1 MRTKKHTIL
10 LLFSIIAI
18 TVSSFTM
25 RFSVIPPVISQ
36 PVFDGAIPMGN
47 FEKLEIPL
55 KRVNNL
61 FLIEA
66 RIDSL
71 EGNFIFDTGAPKLVL
86 NKTYFRNWKLSGGST
101 AYGIAGTNTQIFRQV
116 IDSLIIDSLYF
127 TDLDADV
134 VNLGHIETAKGV
146 KILGLLGANLF
157 TDMEMVIDER
167 NSKLILYK
175 LDKAGERIF
184 KGDIDTLIPDIDIPI
199 ELYNDIIYLNGESAG
214 KKLRFCFDTGAEINV
229 LDNTVN
235 NKVLS
240 HFSLTNR
247 AVLGGSSDQNVGVLR
262 GELDYLIVDEDSL
275 KNMAFVLTGL
285 SSLETAYNTTLDGI
299 LGFPF
304 LEKGLV
310 IIYTKK
316 KKLYQYFYK
325 EETR

>member
-1 MRTKKHTIL
+1 MRLSEIGPTD
-10 LLFSIIAI
+10 A
-18 TVSSFTM
+18 
-25 RFSVIPPVISQ
+25 Q
-36 PVFDGAIPMGN
+36 PVYDGATPLGD

-86 NKTYFRNWKLSGGST
+86 NKTYFRNWKLSTGST
-101 AYGIAGTNTQIFRQV
+101 AYGIAGANTQIFHQA
-116 IDSLIIDSLYF
+116 IDSLIIDELYF

-175 LDKAGERIF
+175 LDKEGERIF
-184 KGDIDTLIPDIDIPI
+184 KDDADSLVPDIDIAI
-199 ELYNDIIYLNGESAG
+199 EIYNDIIFLNGESGG
-214 KKLRFCFDTGAEINV
+214 KKLRFCFDSGAEVNV
-229 LDNTVN
+229 LDNTVS

-240 HFSLTNR
+240 HFTLTNR

-262 GELDYLIVDEDSL
+262 GELDFLIIDEDTL
-275 KNMAFVLTGL
+275 ENMPFVLTGL
-285 SSLETAYNTTLDGI
+285 TNLETVYNTTIDGI

-304 LEKGLV
+304 LEKGIV
-310 IIYTKK
+310 TINTKK

>member
-1 MRTKKHTIL
+1 
-10 LLFSIIAI
+10 
-18 TVSSFTM
+18 M
-25 RFSVIPPVISQ
+25 RFPENSEQASML
-36 PVFDGAIPMGN
+36 VFDDAIPMGN
-47 FEKLEIPL
+47 FERLEIPL

-86 NKTYFRNWKLSGGST
+86 NKTYFRNWKLTNGST
-101 AYGIAGTNTQIFRQV
+101 AYGIGGAGTQV
-116 IDSLIIDSLYF
+116 FTKSIDSLIIRELYF
-127 TDLDADV
+127 TDVQADV
-134 VNLGHIETAKGV
+134 VNLGHIETAKGI

-175 LDKAGERIF
+175 LDKEGERIF
-184 KGDIDTLIPDIDIPI
+184 MGEVDTLIPDIEIPI
-199 ELYNDIIYLNGESAG
+199 ELYNNIIFLGGEAGG
-214 KKLRFCFDTGAEINV
+214 KKLRFCFDSGAEINV
-229 LDNTVN
+229 LDNMVS
-235 NKVLS
+235 NKVLN
-240 HFSLTNR
+240 HFTLTNR

-262 GELDYLIVDEDSL
+262 GELDFLIIDQDTL
-275 KNMAFVLTGL
+275 KNMPFVLTGL
-285 SSLETAYNTTLDGI
+285 TNLETVYNTTLDGI

-310 IIYTKK
+310 IINTKK
-316 KKLYQYFYK
+316 KKLYQYFYM

>member
-1 MRTKKHTIL
+1 
-10 LLFSIIAI
+10 
-18 TVSSFTM
+18 M
-25 RFSVIPPVISQ
+25 RFSEVQPIVSP
-36 PVFDGAIPMGN
+36 PVFDDAIPMGN
-47 FEKLEIPL
+47 FERLEIPL
-55 KRVNNL
+55 KRINNL

-86 NKTYFRNWKLSGGST
+86 NKTYFRNWKLSNSST
-101 AYGIAGTNTQIFRQV
+101 AYGIGGTTAQV
-116 IDSLIIDSLYF
+116 FHQLIDSLIIDSLFF

-184 KGDIDTLIPDIDIPI
+184 KGDRDTLIPDIDIPI
-199 ELYNDIIYLNGESAG
+199 ELYNEIIFLNGEAGG
-214 KKLRFCFDTGAEINV
+214 KKLRFCFDSGAEINV
-229 LDNTVN
+229 LDNTVS

-262 GELDYLIVDEDSL
+262 GELDFLIVDEDTLRS
-275 KNMAFVLTGL
+275 MPFILTGL
-285 SSLETAYNTTLDGI
+285 TNLETVYNTTIDGI

-304 LEKGLV
+304 LEKGVV
-310 IIYTKK
+310 IINTKK
-316 KKLYQYFYK
+316 KKLYQYFYR
-325 EETR
+325 EDTR

>member
-1 MRTKKHTIL
+1 MCSL
-10 LLFSIIAI
+10 III
-18 TVSSFTM
+18 SVCNVSM
-25 RFSVIPPVISQ
+25 RFPENQTAVSK
-36 PVFDGAIPMGN
+36 PVFDGATPMGD
-47 FEKLEIPL
+47 FERLEIPL
-55 KRVNNL
+55 KRINNL

-86 NKTYFRNWKLSGGST
+86 NKTYFRNWKLSNGST
-101 AYGIAGTNTQIFRQV
+101 AYGIGGTAAQV
-116 IDSLIIDSLYF
+116 FHQSIDSLIIDHLYF

-175 LDKAGERIF
+175 LDKEGERIF
-184 KGDIDTLIPDIDIPI
+184 KGDADTLIPDIEIPV
-199 ELYNDIIYLNGESAG
+199 ELYNDIIYLNGESGG
-214 KKLRFCFDTGAEINV
+214 KKLRFCFDSGAEINV

-235 NKVLS
+235 NKVLD
-240 HFSLTNR
+240 HFTLTNR

-262 GELDYLIVDEDSL
+262 GELDFLIVGNDTL
-275 KNMAFVLTGL
+275 KNMPFILTGL
-285 SSLETAYNTTLDGI
+285 SNLEIVYNTTLDGI
-299 LGFPF
+299 LGYPF
-304 LEKGLV
+304 LAKGKVV
-310 IIYTKK
+310 INTKK
-316 KKLYQYFYK
+316 KKLYQYFYM